1 MYLAR
6 EEEKLKFFKL
16 SQVLR
21 KYLLGYWFYD
31 VISFTEIKSYEN
43 GQQEL
48 LANDDVIDKGQE
60 NINWN

>member
-6 EEEKLKFFKL
+6 EEEKLKCFKL
-16 SQVLR
+16 SQVLP

-31 VISFTEIKSYEN
+31 VIGLTEIKSYEN